1 MLDPRRTRSV
11 TTTRARGFTTTL
23 ATRWPL
29 TRRSETVAFG
39 GAGLGTTTGVVGVGV
54 GVGVGGGGG
63 GDSPVAGGGGGG
75 GGGGAVTVS
84 TWVTGVW
91 PASVAETVGV
101 PGSVSAYVTLAD
113 DAPAGIVTVADGEKL
128 PPPDE
133 VANVTVCAEPT
144 V

>member
-1 MLDPRRTRSV
+1 MSTRRC
-11 TTTRARGFTTTL
+11 GFTTTV
-23 ATRWPL
+23 ATRWPF
-29 TRRSETVAFG
+29 TRRTETPAVG
-39 GAGLGTTTGVVGVGV
+39 GAGFGGTTGGGVGV
-54 GVGVGGGGG
+54 GVGAGGRGG
-63 GDSPVAGGGGGG
+63 GDAGGVEGGGG